1 MKFRNIERGSE
12 EDKLDP
18 AILLKLREYRGVSKL
33 KKAALNILIKMVSQT
48 KDVELLRDSFT
59 QLDQGQTGF
68 ITVTE
73 LKQALTDAHMN
84 FDQDELDRIIR
95 EVDYLGSKKIN
106 YTEFLAAT
114 LSISKIL
121 TNERLVALFRQFDP
135 HETGYI
141 TPQGIQEAIKKL
153 G

>member
-1 MKFRNIERGSE
+1 M
-12 EDKLDP
+12 
-18 AILLKLREYRGVSKL
+18 
-33 KKAALNILIKMVSQT
+33 
-48 KDVELLRDSFT
+48 
-59 QLDQGQTGF
+59 
-68 ITVTE
+68 
-73 LKQALTDAHMN
+73 
-84 FDQDELDRIIR
+84 DRIIR

-135 HETGYI
+135 HDTGYI

-153 G
+153 GQVINKEEMSEVMAKHDPKNEGRISFEQFKQIFHGL